1 MNKIFITGGSGF
13 IGSNFIYY
21 CISKGYV
28 IMNYD
33 NLTYAGNE
41 FNLEGLKNNQ
51 NYTFVKG
58 DVCDHNL
65 LYDYIMNFKPDYI
78 VNFAAESH
86 VDRSIDSPQNSKGF
100 VFL

>member
-21 CISKGYV
+21 CINKGYV
-28 IMNYD
+28 VMNYD

-51 NYTFVKG
+51 N
-58 DVCDHNL
+58 
-65 LYDYIMNFKPDYI
+65 
-78 VNFAAESH
+78 
-86 VDRSIDSPQNSKGF
+86 
-100 VFL
+100 